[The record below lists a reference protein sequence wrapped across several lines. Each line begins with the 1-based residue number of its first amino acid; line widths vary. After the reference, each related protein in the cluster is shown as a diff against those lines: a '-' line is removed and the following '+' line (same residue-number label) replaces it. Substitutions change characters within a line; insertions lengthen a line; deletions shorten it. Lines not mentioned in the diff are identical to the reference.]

1 MELHS
6 LPAHVLAKKIKDK
19 EISSVEL
26 TETFIERIEKY
37 DHKINSVVV
46 KTFDEA
52 LEAAKQADKEISQ
65 NSIKGPLH
73 GVPMTIKESYN
84 IKGQSTNWGI
94 PDFKNNIATEDGLA
108 VQRFKKAGAHF
119 MGKTNVPLNL
129 ADFQSYN
136 DVYGVTGNPWD
147 VNKTPGGSSGGSAA
161 ALAAGFTSLE
171 AGSDIGGSIRNPAH
185 YCGVFGHK
193 PSHGII
199 PSSGHELIPNVPE
212 PDLSVC
218 GPLAKSAKDL
228 EIALDVMAGPI
239 EREAKGWQLNLP
251 SCKKTSLKEFKIA
264 IWSDDELAPVSQDIS
279 ERCVE
284 VGEKLASSGATVSFF
299 ARPEHDF
306 LKAEINYQLLLQSV
320 MQSGMSDEEFKHI
333 EDIAANLEPGDDS
346 VEAILAKGTVLSHR
360 NWIRQNY
367 AREQIKISW
376 SKFFEDWD
384 LIICPQ
390 LATTAI
396 EHNHKKISERTI
408 TVDNQEQRYFQQ
420 IFWPGLAVNA
430 HLPST
435 VFPTGLSTN
444 NMPIGLQ
451 AIGGLYEDKKTIK
464 FTELFEEEFKSFVL
478 PNLEETL

>member
-1 MELHS
+1 
-6 LPAHVLAKKIKDK
+6 
-19 EISSVEL
+19 
-26 TETFIERIEKY
+26 
-37 DHKINSVVV
+37 
-46 KTFDEA
+46 
-52 LEAAKQADKEISQ
+52 
-65 NSIKGPLH
+65 
-73 GVPMTIKESYN
+73 
-84 IKGQSTNWGI
+84 
-94 PDFKNNIATEDGLA
+94 
-108 VQRFKKAGAHF
+108 VQQF
-119 MGKTNVPLNL
+119 
-129 ADFQSYN
+129 
-136 DVYGVTGNPWD
+136 
-147 VNKTPGGSSGGSAA
+147 
-161 ALAAGFTSLE
+161 
-171 AGSDIGGSIRNPAH
+171 
-185 YCGVFGHK
+185 
-193 PSHGII
+193 
-199 PSSGHELIPNVPE
+199 
-212 PDLSVC
+212 LS
-218 GPLAKSAKDL
+218 
-228 EIALDVMAGPI
+228 
-239 EREAKGWQLNLP
+239 
-251 SCKKTSLKEFKIA
+251 
-264 IWSDDELAPVSQDIS
+264 
-279 ERCVE
+279 
-284 VGEKLASSGATVSFF
+284 
-299 ARPEHDF
+299 RPEHDF

-464 FTELFEEEFKSFVL
+464 FTELFEDEFKSFVL

>member
-193 PSHGII
+193 PSHCLLYTS
-199 PSSGHELIPNVPE
+199 PSPR
-212 PDLSVC
+212 D
-218 GPLAKSAKDL
+218 
-228 EIALDVMAGPI
+228 
-239 EREAKGWQLNLP
+239 
-251 SCKKTSLKEFKIA
+251 
-264 IWSDDELAPVSQDIS
+264 
-279 ERCVE
+279 
-284 VGEKLASSGATVSFF
+284 
-299 ARPEHDF
+299 
-306 LKAEINYQLLLQSV
+306 
-320 MQSGMSDEEFKHI
+320 
-333 EDIAANLEPGDDS
+333 
-346 VEAILAKGTVLSHR
+346 
-360 NWIRQNY
+360 
-367 AREQIKISW
+367 
-376 SKFFEDWD
+376 
-384 LIICPQ
+384 
-390 LATTAI
+390 
-396 EHNHKKISERTI
+396 
-408 TVDNQEQRYFQQ
+408 
-420 IFWPGLAVNA
+420 
-430 HLPST
+430 
-435 VFPTGLSTN
+435 
-444 NMPIGLQ
+444 
-451 AIGGLYEDKKTIK
+451 
-464 FTELFEEEFKSFVL
+464 
-478 PNLEETL
+478 